1 MIMFADDTNLFFLNN
16 SLENLFQ
23 IANTELENMS
33 KWFKL
38 NKLSL
43 NIKNELLCG
52 SKAKKLS
59 SNFCITINNNIIE
72 QVVSTTFL
80 GVVINQSLTWFDH
93 IKTGKQKANKSIGI
107 LYRVKKNMPCLF

>member
-1 MIMFADDTNLFFLNN
+1 MFADDTNLFFLNN

-23 IANTELENMS
+23 IANTELENIS

-43 NIKNELLCG
+43 NIKTNFMLFG

-59 SNFCITINNNIIE
+59 SNFCIKIHLGTVILHPFSRNI
-72 QVVSTTFL
+72 TFYL
-80 GVVINQSLTWFDH
+80 CIV
-93 IKTGKQKANKSIGI
+93 
-107 LYRVKKNMPCLF
+107 